1 MGDNPPQGTGA
12 VPGDAMSLTAAER
25 LTVQALI
32 INDLTPF
39 AGADIAAILADV
51 AGLAGA
57 VMRGTDGAALAASWT
72 AALATVLGNFTAV
85 NIGYLDELD
94 FDLQGTLATLQ
105 ADIDEGKERRWKET
119 YVYETEYEQ
128 ITNAGEE
135 TVTPPTGISPT
146 FQAGSTLRR
155 AILVASL
162 KANNDTAALHKIGV
176 TLEYQIAGGGWND
189 LIDLTAVPVLM
200 LPEVDGTG
208 DAVSIVE
215 EMTGLFTT
223 GQLVEVRF
231 SVDSTNAAAV
241 NYMTTFV
248 LSLEFDLV

>member
-1 MGDNPPQGTGA
+1 MGGYPPQGTGA
-12 VPGDAMSLTAAER
+12 VPGDPMSLTPAER
-25 LTVQALI
+25 LIVQALLLS
-32 INDLTPF
+32 DATPF
-39 AGADIAAILADV
+39 DGADIAAILADTATITWGDITGLV
-51 AGLAGA
+51 ADMGVFPTANYA
-57 VMRGTDGAALAASWT
+57 TLAAY
-72 AALATVLGNFTAV
+72 VEDMRNRVIAV
-85 NIGYLDELD
+85 
-94 FDLQGTLATLQ
+94 TT
-105 ADIDEGKERRWKET
+105 DITEGKERRWKET

-128 ITNAGEE
+128 IANAAEE
-135 TVTPPTGISPT
+135 TVTPPTGISPA
-146 FQAGSTLRR
+146 FPAGSTLRR

-200 LPEVDGTG
+200 LPEVEGTG

-215 EMTGLFTT
+215 DMTGLFTS

>member
-25 LTVQALI
+25 LIVQLLI
-32 INDLTPF
+32 LSDATPF
-39 AGADIAAILADV
+39 DGADIAAILADTATIVWGDITTIDGNVDTILTDV
-51 AGLAGA
+51 A
-57 VMRGTDGAALAASWT
+57 
-72 AALATVLGNFTAV
+72 
-85 NIGYLDELD
+85 
-94 FDLQGTLATLQ
+94 
-105 ADIDEGKERRWKET
+105 EGKERRWKET
-119 YVYETEYEQ
+119 YIYETEYEQ

-155 AILVASL
+155 ATLVASL

-189 LIDLTAVPVLM
+189 LIDLTAAPVLM
-200 LPEVDGTG
+200 LPEVEGTG
-208 DAVSIVE
+208 DAVTIVE
-215 EMTGLFTT
+215 DMTGLFTS